1 LTFFAVYVNRLLK
14 KQGIAFDEEVGG
26 HWEKW

>member
-26 HWEKW
+26 N